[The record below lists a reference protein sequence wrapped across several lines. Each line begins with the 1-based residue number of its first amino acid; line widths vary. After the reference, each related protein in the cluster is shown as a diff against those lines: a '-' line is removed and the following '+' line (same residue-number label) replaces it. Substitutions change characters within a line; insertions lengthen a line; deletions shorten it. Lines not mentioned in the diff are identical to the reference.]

1 MHTPISNL
9 VGFARSAKVARDA
22 MEDAAIAE
30 ARRLQACQYYL
41 KLWSERAV
49 WTPSE
54 RAQLLHIVRR
64 DDGTLALQDFLAK
77 VRLPVCTPKSS
88 HH

>member
-1 MHTPISNL
+1 
-9 VGFARSAKVARDA
+9 

-30 ARRLQACQYYL
+30 ARCLQACQYYL
-41 KLWSERAV
+41 QRWNARAV

-64 DDGTLALQDFLAK
+64 DDGTLALQQFLAK
-77 VRLPVCTPKSS
+77 VLSIQSLIISFNQP
-88 HH
+88 